1 MTAGEQVQ
9 QDRDGGNGDGQ
20 DDAGQATAADPGP
33 GRRTRPQ
40 RRSKADPNLPPF
52 SDFLERDAVREGR
65 ERGRRRTLLISLGV
79 HVLVFAGL
87 LVYSLM
93 QVDELTGPSVE
104 VKLFTPGKLPP
115 GVKGYDQ
122 PDPRGVP

>member
-9 QDRDGGNGDGQ
+9 KDRDDGNADGQ
-20 DDAGQATAADPGP
+20 DDGGQATAPAPPP
-33 GRRTRPQ
+33 GRRGRPQ
-40 RRSKADPNLPPF
+40 RRSKADPNQPPF
-52 SDFLERDAVREGR
+52 SGFLERDAAREGR

-104 VKLFTPGKLPP
+104 VKLFTPSKLPP
-115 GVKGYDQ
+115 GVKGYE
-122 PDPRGVP
+122 PTDPRGVR